1 MNRKLTAVGDN
12 LLVTIESPVQDRKA
26 VLGRAIELLIA
37 AYEYE
42 KERERA
48 QKERK

>member
-37 AYEYE
+37 AYE